1 MPARAAG
8 GYYSSPVMPCQALF
22 FTIVHTF
29 VEPAKVA
36 QVIVKNLASVTGK
49 LGNREPHVGK
59 DLHVALKALAGFV
72 VHGVIISQISGQG
85 QLLRNLFLRCL
96 RNGKGNLQP
105 PHLHEPNPA
114 NLFHVHGDIL
124 SLLTVDCNTMCNG
137 L

>member
-8 GYYSSPVMPCQALF
+8 GYYSSPVTPCQSLF

-49 LGNREPHVGK
+49 LGDNEPHVRG
-59 DLHVALKALAGFV
+59 DLHVALEALAGFV

-96 RNGKGNLQP
+96 RNAKGEPQP
-105 PHLHEPNPA
+105 PHLHEPNAA
-114 NLFHVHGDIL
+114 NLLSVHGDII
-124 SLLTVDCNTMCNG
+124 SFFLT
-137 L
+137 LRQLAFHP